1 MRQNGDMYFKN
12 REESKKGSTLVIV
25 VCVSAFLM
33 AFALAMLYTAG
44 LLLSRANRRLEQ
56 ERGNCLQNWRNL
68 CGKMR
73 RISES

>member
-12 REESKKGSTLVIV
+12 RAESKKGSTLVIV

-44 LLLSRANRRLEQ
+44 LLLSRANRRL
-56 ERGNCLQNWRNL
+56 
-68 CGKMR
+68 
-73 RISES
+73 